1 MKKELTYEQA
11 LDRLSEIVTLLEKG
25 DISLDESLSLY
36 EEGTALSA
44 LCYKKLN
51 TAQQKITLLSTQ
63 GDGNN
68 E

>member
-11 LDRLSEIVTLLEKG
+11 LDRLSEIVALLEKG
-25 DISLDESLSLY
+25 DISLDESLTLY
-36 EEGTALSA
+36 EEGTALSS

-51 TAQQKITLLSTQ
+51 TAQQKITLLSAQ